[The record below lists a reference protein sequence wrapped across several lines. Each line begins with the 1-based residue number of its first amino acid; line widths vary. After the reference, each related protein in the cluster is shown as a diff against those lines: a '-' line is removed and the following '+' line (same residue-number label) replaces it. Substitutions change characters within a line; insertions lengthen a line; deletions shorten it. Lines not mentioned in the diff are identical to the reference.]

1 MGGMGSGR
9 GEGYW
14 GPKPGGGGGSIGG
27 HAGDKRKYPGSDD
40 VWKPNDTAGKV
51 GKQPKLPKS
60 PSEKAPAKVAGA
72 TKDGSPW
79 HPPLRRVTV
88 ARAAIDAMRHACDA
102 ELPEGLLDE
111 AEIHKISSVPDLT
124 YLDAPAEEQGGG
136 LKAAPARVMWAPP
149 LPRMGTPR
157 PGASIAPGVPI
168 PPGAHRRVSK
178 QSGDHRGR

>member
-60 PSEKAPAKVAGA
+60 PSTKAPAKVAGA
-72 TKDGSPW
+72 TTDGSPW

-124 YLDAPAEEQGGG
+124 YLDAPAEEQGGE

-149 LPRMGTPR
+149 CPGMGDPTATCVDR
-157 PGASIAPGVPI
+157 SRCSDTA
-168 PPGAHRRVSK
+168 RRSSTRFK
-178 QSGDHRGR
+178 TIR